1 MSINQEILEQID
13 QYLEGTLSNQA
24 LTDFQERLKTDA
36 AFKQLVEEQQLIIR
50 SIKKKKLLEVKK
62 KLSSFHEDM
71 EATTPIEK
79 PAASPQAVIRPL
91 KTNSRIGSRR
101 IGNWL
106 AVAASALLLIGSY
119 FFLSKDSSIST
130 PAIVQ
135 TEAPPT
141 EERVGSARQYI
152 PLPLQNKAGLVKEG
166 KIIHLLITPSIEKT
180 LKYTLDEEELV
191 LFMEKDRIPEL
202 EQRLFYD
209 EQKQNVYF
217 IKLGEKYYQLSK
229 TNEPT
234 VAEVATY

>member
-24 LTDFQERLKTDA
+24 LTAFQERLKTDA
-36 AFKQLVEEQQLIIR
+36 AFKELVEEQQLIIR
-50 SIKKKKLLEVKK
+50 SIKKRKLLEVKK

-71 EATTPIEK
+71 EATRPIEK

-91 KTNSRIGSRR
+91 KTNRR
-101 IGNWL
+101 IRSWL
-106 AVAASALLLIGSY
+106 AVAASALLLLVGSY
-119 FFLSKDSSIST
+119 FFLSKDSNIST

-152 PLPLQNKAGLVKEG
+152 PLSLQNKAGLVNEE
-166 KIIHLLITPSIEKT
+166 KIIYLLITPSPDKT

-191 LFMEKDRIPEL
+191 LFMEQDRIPEL

-209 EQKQNVYF
+209 EQKQDVYF
-217 IKLGEKYYQLSK
+217 IKLGEKYYQLHK
-229 TNEPT
+229 TDKKT
-234 VAEVATY
+234 VAELATY